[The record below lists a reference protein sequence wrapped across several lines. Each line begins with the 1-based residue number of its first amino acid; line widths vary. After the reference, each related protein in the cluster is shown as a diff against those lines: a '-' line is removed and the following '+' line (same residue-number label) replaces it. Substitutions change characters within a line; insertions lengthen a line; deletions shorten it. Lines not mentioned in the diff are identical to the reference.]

1 MSSRVQTLEFGV
13 LYMVKGS
20 YQRLNVKDS
29 HDIVE
34 QILQSYGVT
43 HYTNKD
49 VVALNSESG
58 DECDI
63 QVIFSQDNMAM
74 GLITLRR

>member
-13 LYMVKGS
+13 LYMVRGS
-20 YQRLNVKDS
+20 YQRVSLKDS

-34 QILQSYGVT
+34 HILKSYGVT

-49 VVALNSESG
+49 VVALNDEG
-58 DECDI
+58 DYECDI
-63 QVIFSQDNMAM
+63 QVIFSQDNMVT